1 MDKIV
6 SHLQE
11 GFPKLHRADL
21 ELLARHMTDKEI
33 PQYQTLYRKGDSSA
47 AFYVI
52 QSGRISLSDEDAR
65 SLFTMT
71 AGNILGEKE
80 FFRGD
85 PYALTS
91 RAESETACWEMTAEA
106 FHAVLQARPD
116 MGVRIADEPI
126 VQMVP
131 YLQEKLAQVPALENV
146 SADVLADMARLF
158 KVQILLAGDRLYNQG
173 DAAQGLF
180 LVERGQLVRLHATG
194 APSGEIAP
202 GTLLGVDQLS
212 TDSPYDHSVVAQDQ
226 VMYWSLSRRD
236 FQRLNTAHPMLL
248 RALTRAQ
255 DRSLPPLQPADRHL
269 VELLGQVPA
278 LAPLGRDVWEGMA
291 ARSVGHSVMEGE
303 TVYRMGDPGSGFFL
317 VLSGEIEL
325 TTASATGVNQELE
338 RVATGGV
345 FGLES
350 LLTGTPRT
358 KQAAATQDTRL
369 RLISRDELRK
379 LGQIQPAVTQWL
391 ADGLQA
397 GGVAGVPT
405 AQPVADL
412 GDMSM
417 FNIFAGLT
425 GAELARCQPEFD
437 VATFYPQEQICQA
450 GDTLDR
456 MYLLQSGTV
465 MLAPHDRTQPRHVQ
479 PGAVLHLFALMS
491 QTPCRETVSA
501 STDVRL
507 ITLPYASVMQ
517 LVAEIPR
524 FGSNLWQVA
533 NAETAA
539 TAAPAPAPTTRP
551 VVPAPGPPAPSNP
564 YSQAPSSPRKEPEHP
579 YPEPAPVLPSPA
591 APQPEIQDE
600 PSLILDPFAGTA
612 DKGRAMLPALS
623 IGGSVRAA
631 LLLLGIIWL
640 VISFV
645 YFADTP
651 GQWLEAFMP

>member
-11 GFPKLHRADL
+11 GFPNLNHADL
-21 ELLARHMTDKEI
+21 ELLARHMTDKVI
-33 PQYQTLYRKGDSSA
+33 PQWHTLYRKADSSG

-52 QSGRISLSDEDAR
+52 KSGRISLVDEDAR
-65 SLFTMT
+65 PLHTVT

-91 RAESETACWEMTAEA
+91 RAESETACWEMTSVA

-116 MGVRIADEPI
+116 IGVRIADEPI
-126 VQMVP
+126 AQMVP
-131 YLQEKLAQVPALENV
+131 YLQEKLVQVPALENV

-158 KVQILLAGDRLYNQG
+158 KVQTLLAGDRLYNQG

-180 LVERGQLVRLHATG
+180 LVERGQLVRLHGTG
-194 APSGEIAP
+194 VPSGEIAP
-202 GTLLGVDQLS
+202 GALLGVDQLS
-212 TDSPYDHSVVAQDQ
+212 TDSPYDHSIMAQDQ

-236 FQRLNTAHPMLL
+236 FQRLNTAHPILL

-255 DRSLPPLQPADRHL
+255 DSSLPPLQPADPHI
-269 VELLGQVPA
+269 VELLGQAPA
-278 LAPLGRDVWEGMA
+278 LAPLGREVWEGMA
-291 ARSVGHSVMEGE
+291 ARSLGHRVMEGE

-325 TTASATGVNQELE
+325 TTASATGVNQELD
-338 RVATGGV
+338 RVTAGGI

-350 LLTGTPRT
+350 LLKGTPRT
-358 KQAAATQDTRL
+358 KQAAATQNSLL
-369 RLISRDELRK
+369 RIISRDELQK

-391 ADGLQA
+391 ADGLQTA
-397 GGVAGVPT
+397 SMAGVPA
-405 AQPVADL
+405 AQPVAEL

-425 GAELARCQPEFD
+425 GAELVRFPPEFD
-437 VATFYPQEQICQA
+437 VATFYPQEQIYQA

-456 MYLLQSGTV
+456 MYLLQRGTV
-465 MLAPHDRTQPRHVQ
+465 MLAPNDQTRPRYVQ
-479 PGAVLHLFALMS
+479 PGAVLDLFALMS

-507 ITLPYASVMQ
+507 ITLSYASVMH
-517 LVAEIPR
+517 LVTEIPR

-533 NAETAA
+533 NAEAAVTAE
-539 TAAPAPAPTTRP
+539 PAPAPTPSP
-551 VVPAPGPPAPSNP
+551 VFPAPSNP
-564 YSQAPSSPRKEPEHP
+564 YSQAPAPTGEEPEYP
-579 YPEPAPVLPSPA
+579 YPEPAPAMPPPA
-591 APQPEIQDE
+591 APQPQIQEE
-600 PSLILDPFAGTA
+600 PSLTLDPFAGTA
-612 DKGRAMLPALS
+612 GKSRETLSTLS
-623 IGGSVRAA
+623 IGGAVRAA
-631 LLLLGIIWL
+631 LILLGIIWL

-651 GQWLEAFMP
+651 GQWLEAFRP